1 MSDLTFTN
9 RSIVDFKQKLTG
21 GGARSN
27 LFEVEIE
34 YPIEIAVDTSAN
46 GPKEFG
52 KFMIKAAE
60 IPASNLGN
68 IPVPFRGRVLPIAGD
83 RTFDP
88 WTVTIIND
96 TNFRLRDVMERWSDG
111 INDIQTAQGTV
122 DPETYQTKA
131 TVLQLSRGT
140 STDGKITSDKN
151 IPILRTYDF
160 VGIYPNVVSSIPL
173 DHGATDQIEEFQV
186 TFNYLYWEV
195 RGGKDRTGTSL
206 VDKGE
211 TGAAGQAFS
220 IATVGDVT

>member
-1 MSDLTFTN
+1 MSDLTFQN

-34 YPIEIAVDTSAN
+34 YPESINVTTGSE

-96 TNFRLRDVMERWSDG
+96 TNFRIREAMEVWSNS
-111 INDIQTAQGTV
+111 INDLQTSQGLINPV
-122 DPETYQTKA
+122 DYQTSAK
-131 TVLQLSRGT
+131 VKQLSRKGGV
-140 STDGKITSDKN
+140 DPGKIDV
-151 IPILRTYDF
+151 LREYRF
-160 VGIYPNVVSSIPL
+160 EGIYPNVVSSIPL
-173 DHGATDQIEEFQV
+173 DYGATDQIEEFQV
-186 TFNYLYWEV
+186 TFNYLFYSVTDGITIGES
-195 RGGKDRTGTSL
+195 GSPDGASL
-206 VDKGE
+206 
-211 TGAAGQAFS
+211 
-220 IATVGDVT
+220 I

>member
-96 TNFRLRDVMERWSDG
+96 TNFKIRDAMEQWSNS
-111 INDIQTAQGTV
+111 INDLQTSQGII
-122 DPETYQTKA
+122 DPADYQTNAK
-131 TVLQLSRGT
+131 VKQLSRKGGN
-140 STDGKITSDKN
+140 DPGKIDV
-151 IPILRTYDF
+151 LREYRF
-160 VGIYPNVVSSIPL
+160 EGIYPNVVSSIPL
-173 DHGATDQIEEFQV
+173 DYGATDQIEEFQV
-186 TFNYLYWEV
+186 TFNYLFYSVTDGVSIGES
-195 RGGKDRTGTSL
+195 GSPDGASL
-206 VDKGE
+206 
-211 TGAAGQAFS
+211 
-220 IATVGDVT
+220 I

>member
-1 MSDLTFTN
+1 MSNLTFSN

-34 YPIEIAVDTSAN
+34 YPTEINVTTGAE

-52 KFMIKAAE
+52 KFMIKAAQ

-96 TNFRLRDVMERWSDG
+96 TNFRIREAMEVWSNS
-111 INDIQTAQGTV
+111 INDLQTSQGLINPV
-122 DPETYQTKA
+122 DYQTSAK
-131 TVLQLSRGT
+131 VKQLSRQGGV
-140 STDGKITSDKN
+140 DPGDITV
-151 IPILRTYDF
+151 LREYRF
-160 VGIYPNVVSSIPL
+160 EGIYPNVVSEIAL
-173 DHGATDQIEEFQV
+173 DYGATDQIEEFQV
-186 TFNYLYWEV
+186 TFNYLFYSVTDGVTIGES
-195 RGGKDRTGTSL
+195 GSPDGASL
-206 VDKGE
+206 
-211 TGAAGQAFS
+211 
-220 IATVGDVT
+220 I